1 MAMKMKI
8 GNIQDY
14 IFVNNVEFL
23 KMIFWNVEYALEETQ
38 FLNRSVLSMSKEL
51 SRYVSMLH

>member
-23 KMIFWNVEYALEETQ
+23 KMIFWNVKYALEETQ
-38 FLNRSVLSMSKEL
+38 ILNRSVHSMSKEL

>member
-14 IFVNNVEFL
+14 IFENNVEFL

>member
-1 MAMKMKI
+1 MKI
-8 GNIQDY
+8 GNIQAY